1 MNMRAITNTQH
12 GYRAYRLNHIEST
25 GSCQT
30 TEVSMTMLSH
40 TVIGKHL
47 ERADTGSNLRVRLTS
62 ETDREAQG
70 DGVTI

>member
-1 MNMRAITNTQH
+1 MNMGAITGTQH
-12 GYRAYRLNHIEST
+12 GYRAYRLNHIESI

-30 TEVSMTMLSH
+30 TEVAMTMLSP

-62 ETDREAQG
+62 GTDREEQG
-70 DGVTI
+70 DVVTI